1 MSLLQK
7 TAIITGA
14 TRGIGFGIANAMAK
28 QGAQTILIGQDP
40 ERVKAVESYFQKIYG
55 DHHQGVVLDVS
66 DIEAPSFLCIL
77 KRSFMN
83 IKIYNKGIARDGLLI
98 QLKREDLEDT
108 INTNLLG
115 TIHMCRLVAK
125 SMIRKRQ
132 GGCIINLSS
141 VVGIDGNVGQSSYSA
156 SKAGIIG
163 FTRSLAKE
171 LGPLRIR
178 VNAIAP
184 GFIETDMTADL
195 LAATEKKQALLDSI
209 PLRKLGTVEDVAEAA
224 MFLAKS
230 NYVHGQASAF
240 ALIYFF
246 RMSWLCLA
254 TEYKYIHTLYNICI

>member
-66 DIEAPSFLCIL
+66 DSQAIETTL
-77 KRSFMN
+77 KDLLKHSPAQYLVN
-83 IKIYNKGIARDGLLI
+83 AAGIARDGLLI

-230 NYVHGQASAF
+230 NYVHGQV
-240 ALIYFF
+240 L
-246 RMSWLCLA
+246 RVDGGLHL
-254 TEYKYIHTLYNICI
+254 